1 MQAVVPVS
9 VVLCTYNGARYLPE
23 QLASIEAQTLG
34 IDRLVLRDDGSTDD
48 SVAIVRRW
56 AIRTGTALH
65 VLDTGGRRLGPAA
78 SFLTA
83 LARSE
88 PAGIHLLCDQ
98 DDVWLPDKVER
109 SSNAVSRSSQPALYA
124 STLQIVDSELH
135 PLRLSQTPRALSFTS
150 AACES
155 LLTGCTMALNEPLRL
170 LIPAHSPS
178 AVAMH
183 DWWIYL
189 LASAVGTIDFDSMP
203 TVLYRQHG
211 SNAVGAGPTGWRH
224 FKVRWKE
231 FGRARCRVRSSQ
243 LRAFADLHGRLL
255 NDRDRKTIDALL
267 ARSESSCV
275 SPWRAAW
282 YAPVVRQRQMDR
294 WTTRLSL
301 LTNRF

>member
-1 MQAVVPVS
+1 MQSVPVS
-9 VVLCTYNGARYLPE
+9 AVLCTYNGARYLPE
-23 QLASIEAQTLG
+23 QLASIEAQTLR

-56 AIRTGTALH
+56 AHRTGTALH
-65 VLDTGGRRLGPAA
+65 LLDTGGRRLGPAA

-83 LARSE
+83 LAYSE
-88 PAGIHLLCDQ
+88 PAAIHLLCDQ

-109 SSNAVSRSSQPALYA
+109 SWRAVSRSNQPALYA
-124 STLQIVDSELH
+124 SRLQIVDSELR
-135 PLRLSQTPRALSFTS
+135 PLRLSQTPRALSFPS

-170 LIPAHSPS
+170 LIPAPPPS

-189 LASAVGTIDFDSMP
+189 LASAVGTIEFDALP

-224 FKVRWKE
+224 LKARWTE
-231 FGRARCRVRSSQ
+231 FRQARRRVRSSQ

-255 NDRDRKTIDALL
+255 EDRDRKTVDALL
-267 ARSESSCV
+267 ARSESNCALS
-275 SPWRAAW
+275 WRAAW
-282 YAPVVRQRQMDR
+282 HAPVVRQRRVDR